1 MWLGN
6 SLSLMVFKKNYH
18 VDLRFVGV
26 ACLFPFLELFLQDF
40 ERELSLSV
48 VSSKNGKSML
58 LLLNKEKMVKHT
70 DPNSPYC

>member
-1 MWLGN
+1 
-6 SLSLMVFKKNYH
+6 
-18 VDLRFVGV
+18 
-26 ACLFPFLELFLQDF
+26 LFLQDF